1 MEQNCDAVP
10 PYPESIIPSYSFKD
24 VIEEKDL
31 TAIEHRLVIQRRAS
45 ASDLDIVT
53 PESFGTNLAEMS
65 VNLMGGTF
73 QPGFISWN
81 PKGACKWPC
90 DSKFSGEYTY
100 TEGVRGL
107 YISVP
112 DIHNKTFPSSRKF
125 NNREQF
131 DKNKTAILKSFQQ
144 FSSST
149 IYEVSYLIS
158 VQHRPTNANY
168 WHCQIEIAPAT
179 FAEEKDTIRKDKAS
193 WQKDALR
200 ALTNFLTPYASFL
213 IPAPIPEV
221 SKEWYV
227 KKTENEN
234 QTC

>member
-65 VNLMGGTF
+65 VNLMGGSF
-73 QPGFISWN
+73 QPGFI
-81 PKGACKWPC
+81 
-90 DSKFSGEYTY
+90 
-100 TEGVRGL
+100 
-107 YISVP
+107 
-112 DIHNKTFPSSRKF
+112 
-125 NNREQF
+125 
-131 DKNKTAILKSFQQ
+131 
-144 FSSST
+144 
-149 IYEVSYLIS
+149 
-158 VQHRPTNANY
+158 
-168 WHCQIEIAPAT
+168 
-179 FAEEKDTIRKDKAS
+179 
-193 WQKDALR
+193 
-200 ALTNFLTPYASFL
+200 FL
-213 IPAPIPEV
+213 IPDPIPEV

-234 QTC
+234 QAC